1 MSQLPTGLP
10 PKLNSV
16 LDLIDYK
23 VDLNKDS
30 NLFYFALYSEE
41 KMKGWDT
48 AEKDLEANL
57 NRILEI
63 LKKDEYITDRDK
75 KIQKLTKNHN
85 FLRTAI

>member
-10 PKLNSV
+10 PKLYSV

-23 VDLNKDS
+23 VDLNRDS
-30 NLFYFALYSEE
+30 NPFISRFTRR

-75 KIQKLTKNHN
+75 KIQKLTKIYLN
-85 FLRTAI
+85 

>member
-1 MSQLPTGLP
+1 MSQLPTGLS

-23 VDLNKDS
+23 VDLNIDS

-63 LKKDEYITDRDK
+63 LKKDEYITGFCR
-75 KIQKLTKNHN
+75 IY
-85 FLRTAI
+85 